1 MHVYLNNNSLKQN
14 FLTMILSKFFDRR
27 VQEKKFEV
35 NKFKC
40 CATGAA
46 GGAFTANIVGI
57 GTQGGG

>member
-1 MHVYLNNNSLKQN
+1 MAR
-14 FLTMILSKFFDRR
+14 TR
-27 VQEKKFEV
+27 KKFEV

-57 GTQGGG
+57 GTQRCGWNYQKVSLIKNNKRTVIFK